1 MLDYRL
7 DDGEG
12 YRIRIKAS
20 ATILD
25 GVLVATAED
34 IYMSGEENSP

>member
-7 DDGEG
+7 DDEEG

-25 GVLVATAED
+25 GGFVATAED
-34 IYMSGEENSP
+34 IYMPREENSP

>member
-7 DDGEG
+7 DDEEG

-20 ATILD
+20 ATIPD
-25 GVLVATAED
+25 GGLVATAED
-34 IYMSGEENSP
+34 IYMPGEENSP